1 MASLRTWLCL
11 VLLFLPIFCSE
22 TRSPDPFSRSP
33 NEVNPFELHRGGSE
47 PGPVPLGRKRIKRGL
62 IESAEEMFKSRSWPE
77 DVSENQYGL
86 TRLSPGG
93 PDPKHH

>member
-11 VLLFLPIFCSE
+11 ALLFLPIFRSE
-22 TRSPDPFSRSP
+22 TRSLDPFSRTP
-33 NEVNPFELHRGGSE
+33 NEVNPFELHRGGPE

-62 IESAEEMFKSRSWPE
+62 IESAEEMFKSRRQE
-77 DVSENQYGL
+77 DVSESQYGV

>member
-1 MASLRTWLCL
+1 MASLRTSLCL
-11 VLLFLPIFCSE
+11 VLLFLLIFRSE

-33 NEVNPFELHRGGSE
+33 NEVNPFELHRGRPE
-47 PGPVPLGRKRIKRGL
+47 PGPVQLGRKRIKRGL
-62 IESAEEMFKSRSWPE
+62 IESAEEMFKSRRPE
-77 DVSENQYGL
+77 DVSEGQYGV